1 MKLAVKTLK
10 GEKFDV
16 IVESDHT
23 ISQVKGIIVRVHFR
37 DRKRWCLQD
46 KDRFRTNRDT
56 SVAYCSNNSCVRPSC
71 LFFFKQQE
79 SQKAELVASTLKLI
93 HSGKILKD
101 EDVLSACGIKE
112 NDFLVVM
119 VTKAKKA
126 AAPKETTTTA
136 ATVSPA
142 VAAPP
147 AVSTAVDTATTA
159 AAAAAVAPTPTN
171 AAAVVETASTTT
183 TPATST
189 AVTAPD
195 APRPVDAFPEDVV
208 SNLTSMGFPE
218 PEVRHCLRAAHGN
231 PDVAVEF
238 LTNGIPDGV
247 SEAANLVQATNSS
260 SSAVTSTP
268 SAAAVSSTTTTR
280 PLQALRNHPQ
290 FDALRRLVQTNPA
303 ALQQVLTQI
312 GQQQPDLLAEI
323 NANQAVF
330 LEMMNEPIAAA
341 PAAPSG
347 NSSRTASAVGGSAD
361 ANAMMMDELGGGNPA
376 QMAQMIQSMS
386 AEELQQ
392 MAQMMGISADQLRDT
407 ARMIGQMPPEQLNQF
422 MMQAMA
428 GNGMEGM
435 MGGAGG
441 AGQHVLRLT
450 EEEMAAVDRL
460 TEMGFDRSEAAQAF
474 LACDKNEAL
483 AANLLMDSMA
493 NGGFFGGDDDNNG
506 GNDNDAD
513 DNDDVDNMYD

>member
-1 MKLAVKTLK
+1 LKLLR
-10 GEKFDV
+10 
-16 IVESDHT
+16 IVL
-23 ISQVKGIIVRVHFR
+23 IIVALI
-37 DRKRWCLQD
+37 CLHLL
-46 KDRFRTNRDT
+46 K
-56 SVAYCSNNSCVRPSC
+56 
-71 LFFFKQQE
+71 QE

-101 EDVLSACGIKE
+101 DDVISACGIKE

-119 VTKAKKA
+119 VTKAKKP
-126 AAPKETTTTA
+126 AAPKEDSTAPSTTTSA
-136 ATVSPA
+136 
-142 VAAPP
+142 AAPP
-147 AVSTAVDTATTA
+147 AVSTTADAATTA
-159 AAAAAVAPTPTN
+159 AEAPTPTN
-171 AAAVVETASTTT
+171 AAIEAASTTT
-183 TPATST
+183 PAPT
-189 AVTAPD
+189 ATATVPD
-195 APRPVDAFPEDVV
+195 APRPVDTFPNEVV
-208 SNLTSMGFPE
+208 TNLTSMGFPE
-218 PEVRHCLRAAHGN
+218 AEVRHCLRAAHGN

-247 SEAANLVQATNSS
+247 SEAANLVNATTSS
-260 SSAVTSTP
+260 TVSSTP
-268 SAAAVSSTTTTR
+268 SAAASSSTTR

-290 FDALRRLVQTNPA
+290 FDALRRLVQTNPG

-323 NANQAVF
+323 NANQATF
-330 LEMMNEPIAAA
+330 LEMMNEPILAAA
-341 PAAPSG
+341 PGAASG
-347 NSSRTASAVGGSAD
+347 TSARSASALGSDAD
-361 ANAMMMDELGGGNPA
+361 ANALMMEELGGGNPA

-407 ARMIGQMPPEQLNQF
+407 ARMIGQMPPEQLSQF

-428 GNGMEGM
+428 GGGMDGM
-435 MGGAGG
+435 MGGGAG

-493 NGGFFGGDDDNNG
+493 NGGFFGGDDDNNNG
-506 GNDNDAD
+506 GNNNDAD
-513 DNDDVDNMYD
+513 DDDDVDNMYD